1 MKKTL
6 SVLFALLMSC
16 ITASAQIQNG
26 YVRSQGT
33 SYNRTGSP
41 LKGARV
47 FVKGL
52 NGSKV
57 TAPNGTFNFN
67 LGGGKTQFCISS
79 VTLKGY
85 TLLSPLAPAYNVGK
99 AAVEIVMQSREERI
113 QNEAR
118 ISKVIEERITKS
130 YNAKTRELQKKITTL
145 EKALS
150 DKKKNSD
157 ELETQIRSLKEQLGN
172 LDNQYLKRNELI
184 DKMVE
189 EYVNLDYATMNNR
202 KAELCSY
209 IETGELEKA
218 DSLLNTID
226 INKEMNDIKTL
237 NRDIEEKESML
248 AKEKEIRKN
257 KIETACMYWRGKY
270 DSAIQ
275 HMQYDSAAV
284 YVKNLADV
292 DTCNFENVFVCANFL
307 HKQNCF
313 KEAESY
319 YLIDL
324 RIIEQGEYSMNPI
337 LTAMLYND
345 LALLYGRTQRIRE
358 SEEMLKASLEICN
371 QFVGEVTEAH
381 GLVLAESLESMA
393 LLYGS
398 TQRVRESEEVFSV
411 SLDICKYLAK
421 KNPQT
426 YGPFLAKIYNDLALL
441 YGKTQRLRESE
452 EMFKASREI
461 FRYLAEISPKE
472 YEPELAVLFENMAVL
487 YGRTLRLKESE
498 ESFKSSLAIYKRLVE
513 DNPRAYEP
521 NLANLYKRMALLYC
535 NIQWFKKSEDMFIA
549 SLTIYKRLVEEN
561 PNAYEPELAKSY
573 NDLALL
579 YGNTQRFRESEEM
592 LKESLEIRKR
602 LAKEIPLTFEP
613 ALAESYNNLAILYSE
628 TQRFIESEKIYK
640 AAIEIKERL
649 AKDNP
654 RSFEPTLA
662 LSYYFLACL
671 YDKTQRFRES
681 EEMLKASLE
690 IRERLVEENPNAY
703 EPELAES
710 YNYLGLLYNKTQQF
724 EESEKLHKA
733 SIEIRKRLAKDN
745 PLTFEPA
752 LAESYNN
759 LALLYSNTQRFR
771 EGEEMLK
778 ASLEIRKR
786 LAKDNPLTYETALA
800 ESYKDLAFLYDK
812 TLRFTE
818 SEEMFKALIS
828 IYEHLYKNTPQLYR
842 YYLSEGYY
850 CYGMSMIKNKKYNDA
865 IIPFKRS
872 LDLCKGMT
880 NELKNNAIYML
891 NLLCLVELHNNNK
904 NYTTAHIYNEKLL
917 PLLKANFEND
927 NKKWKTDYWRRLL
940 GQSFFA
946 NLLGKF
952 KEGEQ
957 YSLEA
962 IKVDSTKHIAYT
974 NLAAALLLQ
983 GKFEE
988 AENLYLEYKD
998 EFKNNFIDDFA
1009 EFERLGVI
1017 PEERKADV
1025 ERIKAILNE

>member
-270 DSAIQ
+270 DIAIQ
-275 HMQYDSAAV
+275 NMQYDSAAV

-292 DTCNFENVFVCANFL
+292 DTCNFQNVFDCAVFL

-313 KEAESY
+313 KEAEEY
-319 YLIDL
+319 YIKILKK
-324 RIIEQGEYSMNPI
+324 IEQESNSNKNIRIDI
-337 LTAMLYND
+337 L
-345 LALLYGRTQRIRE
+345 
-358 SEEMLKASLEICN
+358 
-371 QFVGEVTEAH
+371 
-381 GLVLAESLESMA
+381 
-393 LLYGS
+393 
-398 TQRVRESEEVFSV
+398 
-411 SLDICKYLAK
+411 
-421 KNPQT
+421 
-426 YGPFLAKIYNDLALL
+426 
-441 YGKTQRLRESE
+441 
-452 EMFKASREI
+452 
-461 FRYLAEISPKE
+461 
-472 YEPELAVLFENMAVL
+472 
-487 YGRTLRLKESE
+487 
-498 ESFKSSLAIYKRLVE
+498 
-513 DNPRAYEP
+513 
-521 NLANLYKRMALLYC
+521 
-535 NIQWFKKSEDMFIA
+535 
-549 SLTIYKRLVEEN
+549 
-561 PNAYEPELAKSY
+561 
-573 NDLALL
+573 
-579 YGNTQRFRESEEM
+579 
-592 LKESLEIRKR
+592 
-602 LAKEIPLTFEP
+602 
-613 ALAESYNNLAILYSE
+613 YNNLAILYDD
-628 TQRFIESEKIYK
+628 TQRFKESEDMYKAAIEIQERLAKEYPKAYEPDLASTYNNLANLYVKIQRLEESEKMHKAAIEIRERLAKENPKAYEPDLAFSYKNLAALYYKIQRFDESEKMNKAAIEMQERLVKENPTAYEPDLAMSYNNLANLYCKIQRFDESEKMYK

-649 AKDNP
+649 VK
-654 RSFEPTLA
+654 
-662 LSYYFLACL
+662 
-671 YDKTQRFRES
+671 
-681 EEMLKASLE
+681 
-690 IRERLVEENPNAY
+690 ENPKVY
-703 EPELAES
+703 EPDLVSSYDDLAFVYYE
-710 YNYLGLLYNKTQQF
+710 TEQF
-724 EESEKLHKA
+724 KESEKTYKKA
-733 SIEIRKRLAKDN
+733 
-745 PLTFEPA
+745 
-752 LAESYNN
+752 
-759 LALLYSNTQRFR
+759 
-771 EGEEMLK
+771 
-778 ASLEIRKR
+778 
-786 LAKDNPLTYETALA
+786 
-800 ESYKDLAFLYDK
+800 
-812 TLRFTE
+812 
-818 SEEMFKALIS
+818 IS
-828 IYEHLYKNTPQLYR
+828 IYEQLYENNPQEYQKVLAFD
-842 YYLSEGYY
+842 YYWLGTI
-850 CYGMSMIKNKKYNDA
+850 MIKNNKNHDA
-865 IIPFKRS
+865 TVQFERS
-872 LDLCKGMT
+872 LKFCNNVKKDDMSLYTSSLCYLVDLYY
-880 NELKNNAIYML
+880 NE
-891 NLLCLVELHNNNK
+891 K
-904 NYTTAHIYNEKLL
+904 NYTKAYSYNEVLI

-927 NKKWKTDYWRRLL
+927 NEKWKTDYWRRLL

-962 IKVDSTKHIAYT
+962 IKVDSTHHLAYT
-974 NLAAALLLQ
+974 NLAAALLFQ
-983 GKFEE
+983 GKVIE
-988 AENLYLEYKD
+988 AEKLFLEYKD
-998 EFKNNFIDDFA
+998 EFKNTFIDDFA

>member
-209 IETGELEKA
+209 IENGELGKA

-226 INKEMNDIKTL
+226 INKEMNDIMTL

-270 DSAIQ
+270 DIAIQ
-275 HMQYDSAAV
+275 NMQYDSAAV

-292 DTCNFENVFVCANFL
+292 DTCNLINVSECAYFL
-307 HKQNCF
+307 CEQNCF
-313 KEAESY
+313 KEAEEYYIKILKKIEHENDSTSTIRRDWLYNNLAILYSKTQRFKESEKMHKAALAIREHLSKDNPNAFRQDLASSY
-319 YLIDL
+319 INLAGFYSDTRRFKESEDMYKTALVLVEQLVKENPNAYKSYLARLYNNLANFYHDTKRFKESEGMHKAALMIDEQL
-324 RIIEQGEYSMNPI
+324 VKENPNKYNLDLANDYNNLASLYIETRSFKESEYMYKAALVIYEQLSKENPNAYESYLALSYNNLAGLYANTNRFKESENMYKTAIAIRERLAKDNPRVYEPYLASSYHSLAVLYLAIQRFKECEDLNKAALAIREQLAKENPRVYEPNLADCYKSMANLYYVTKRFKESEDTYKMAIVIYERLAKENPKVYEPK
-337 LTAMLYND
+337 LGQLYND
-345 LALLYGRTQRIRE
+345 LAALYRFTKSLGE
-358 SEEMLKASLEICN
+358 SEEMYKAAIVIDE
-371 QFVGEVTEAH
+371 
-381 GLVLAESLESMA
+381 
-393 LLYGS
+393 
-398 TQRVRESEEVFSV
+398 R
-411 SLDICKYLAK
+411 LAK
-421 KNPQT
+421 
-426 YGPFLAKIYNDLALL
+426 
-441 YGKTQRLRESE
+441 E
-452 EMFKASREI
+452 
-461 FRYLAEISPKE
+461 
-472 YEPELAVLFENMAVL
+472 
-487 YGRTLRLKESE
+487 
-498 ESFKSSLAIYKRLVE
+498 
-513 DNPRAYEP
+513 NPRAYEP
-521 NLANLYKRMALLYC
+521 NLAKSYKNLAALYKYNQR
-535 NIQWFKKSEDMFIA
+535 FKESEDMYKAEIVIYERLRKENQTLYEPNLAA
-549 SLTIYKRLVEEN
+549 SYSNLATLYSDTQRFVESEEMCKAAIDIYERLAKEN
-561 PNAYEPELAKSY
+561 PNAYKP
-573 NDLALL
+573 D
-579 YGNTQRFRESEEM
+579 
-592 LKESLEIRKR
+592 
-602 LAKEIPLTFEP
+602 
-613 ALAESYNNLAILYSE
+613 LAESYNNLAVVYNA
-628 TQRFIESEKIYK
+628 TQRYSKSEEIFKAIIMIY
-640 AAIEIKERL
+640 EQL
-649 AKDNP
+649 AK
-654 RSFEPTLA
+654 
-662 LSYYFLACL
+662 
-671 YDKTQRFRES
+671 
-681 EEMLKASLE
+681 
-690 IRERLVEENPNAY
+690 ENPGTYEGYLAMSYEYLMLQYSYLCYLYVNDKDYKTAY
-703 EPELAES
+703 
-710 YNYLGLLYNKTQQF
+710 LYNK
-724 EESEKLHKA
+724 
-733 SIEIRKRLAKDN
+733 
-745 PLTFEPA
+745 
-752 LAESYNN
+752 
-759 LALLYSNTQRFR
+759 
-771 EGEEMLK
+771 
-778 ASLEIRKR
+778 
-786 LAKDNPLTYETALA
+786 
-800 ESYKDLAFLYDK
+800 
-812 TLRFTE
+812 
-818 SEEMFKALIS
+818 KALS
-828 IYEHLYKNTPQLYR
+828 
-842 YYLSEGYY
+842 
-850 CYGMSMIKNKKYNDA
+850 
-865 IIPFKRS
+865 
-872 LDLCKGMT
+872 
-880 NELKNNAIYML
+880 
-891 NLLCLVELHNNNK
+891 
-904 NYTTAHIYNEKLL
+904 
-917 PLLKANFEND
+917 LLKVNYE
-927 NKKWKTDYWRRLL
+927 KYTEKTAYIATLIN
-940 GQSFFA
+940 QSFYA

-962 IKVDSTKHIAYT
+962 IKIDSTQHLAYT

-983 GKFEE
+983 GRFEE
-988 AENLYLEYKD
+988 ADNLYREYKA
-998 EFKNNFIDDFA
+998 EFKNVFLDDFA

>member
-6 SVLFALLMSC
+6 SVLFALLISC

-130 YNAKTRELQKKITTL
+130 YNAKTRELQKKITSL

-184 DKMVE
+184 DIIVE

-292 DTCNFENVFVCANFL
+292 DTCNFENVFVCANFFY
-307 HKQNCF
+307 KQNCF
-313 KEAESY
+313 KEAEEYYIKILKKIEQENNSNKNIRIDNLYNNLAVLYSDTQRFKESEDVYKAAIEIRERLVKENPKAYEPDLARSY
-319 YLIDL
+319 Y
-324 RIIEQGEYSMNPI
+324 N
-337 LTAMLYND
+337 
-345 LALLYGRTQRIRE
+345 LALLYYKIQRFEE
-358 SEEMLKASLEICN
+358 SEKMYKAAIEIQERLEK
-371 QFVGEVTEAH
+371 E
-381 GLVLAESLESMA
+381 
-393 LLYGS
+393 
-398 TQRVRESEEVFSV
+398 
-411 SLDICKYLAK
+411 
-421 KNPQT
+421 NPKA
-426 YGPFLAKIYNDLALL
+426 YEPDLANS
-441 YGKTQRLRESE
+441 YNN
-452 EMFKASREI
+452 
-461 FRYLAEISPKE
+461 
-472 YEPELAVLFENMAVL
+472 LAVLYKKIQRFD
-487 YGRTLRLKESE
+487 ESE
-498 ESFKSSLAIYKRLVE
+498 KMYKAAIEIKERLVK
-513 DNPRAYEP
+513 DNPKAYEP
-521 NLANLYKRMALLYC
+521 DLADSYNNLANLYKE
-535 NIQWFKKSEDMFIA
+535 I
-549 SLTIYKRLVEEN
+549 
-561 PNAYEPELAKSY
+561 
-573 NDLALL
+573 
-579 YGNTQRFRESEEM
+579 QRFKESEM
-592 LKESLEIRKR
+592 L
-602 LAKEIPLTFEP
+602 
-613 ALAESYNNLAILYSE
+613 
-628 TQRFIESEKIYK
+628 YK

-654 RSFEPTLA
+654 KAYEPDLA
-662 LSYYFLACL
+662 NSYNNLAVL
-671 YDKTQRFRES
+671 YYTIQRFDES
-681 EEMLKASLE
+681 EKMYKAAIEIKERLVKENPKAYEQDLADSYNNLAILYKKIQRFDESEKMYKAAIE
-690 IRERLVEENPNAY
+690 IRERLAKENPKAY
-703 EPELAES
+703 EPDLVSS
-710 YNYLGLLYNKTQQF
+710 YNDLAFVYYETEQF
-724 EESEKLHKA
+724 KESEKTYKKA
-733 SIEIRKRLAKDN
+733 
-745 PLTFEPA
+745 
-752 LAESYNN
+752 
-759 LALLYSNTQRFR
+759 
-771 EGEEMLK
+771 
-778 ASLEIRKR
+778 
-786 LAKDNPLTYETALA
+786 
-800 ESYKDLAFLYDK
+800 
-812 TLRFTE
+812 
-818 SEEMFKALIS
+818 IS
-828 IYEHLYKNTPQLYR
+828 IYEQLYENNPQEYR
-842 YYLSEGYY
+842 KVLALNCYLLATI
-850 CYGMSMIKNKKYNDA
+850 MIKNNKNHDA
-865 IIPFKRS
+865 IVQFERS
-872 LDLCKGMT
+872 LKLCNNINKDEFDMSLYTSSLCYLVDLYS
-880 NELKNNAIYML
+880 NE
-891 NLLCLVELHNNNK
+891 K
-904 NYTTAHIYNEKLL
+904 NYTKAYSYNEVLI
-917 PLLKANFEND
+917 PLLKVNYEENAQR
-927 NKKWKTDYWRRLL
+927 WKTEYNNKALN
-940 GQSFFA
+940 QSFYA

-974 NLAAALLLQ
+974 NLAAALLFQ
-983 GKFEE
+983 GKVIE
-988 AENLYLEYKD
+988 AEKLYLEYKD
-998 EFKNNFIDDFA
+998 EFKNTFIDDFA

>member
-6 SVLFALLMSC
+6 SVLFALLISC

-130 YNAKTRELQKKITTL
+130 YNAKTRELQKKITSL

-184 DKMVE
+184 DIIVE

-292 DTCNFENVFVCANFL
+292 DTCNFENVFVCANFFY
-307 HKQNCF
+307 KQNCF
-313 KEAESY
+313 KEAEEYYIKILKKIEQENNSNKNIRIDNLYNNLAVLYSDTQRFKESEDVYKAAIEIRERLVKENPKAYEPDLARSY
-319 YLIDL
+319 YNLANLYYKIHRFDESEKMYKAAIEIRERLVKENPKAYEPDL
-324 RIIEQGEYSMNPI
+324 ARSY
-337 LTAMLYND
+337 YN
-345 LALLYGRTQRIRE
+345 LALLYYKIQRFEE
-358 SEEMLKASLEICN
+358 SEKMYKAAIEIQERLEK
-371 QFVGEVTEAH
+371 E
-381 GLVLAESLESMA
+381 
-393 LLYGS
+393 
-398 TQRVRESEEVFSV
+398 
-411 SLDICKYLAK
+411 
-421 KNPQT
+421 NPKA
-426 YGPFLAKIYNDLALL
+426 YEPDLANS
-441 YGKTQRLRESE
+441 YNN
-452 EMFKASREI
+452 
-461 FRYLAEISPKE
+461 
-472 YEPELAVLFENMAVL
+472 LAVLYKKIQRFD
-487 YGRTLRLKESE
+487 ESE
-498 ESFKSSLAIYKRLVE
+498 KMYKAAIEIKERLVK
-513 DNPRAYEP
+513 DNPKAYEP
-521 NLANLYKRMALLYC
+521 DLADSYNNLANLYKE
-535 NIQWFKKSEDMFIA
+535 I
-549 SLTIYKRLVEEN
+549 
-561 PNAYEPELAKSY
+561 
-573 NDLALL
+573 
-579 YGNTQRFRESEEM
+579 QRFKESEM
-592 LKESLEIRKR
+592 L
-602 LAKEIPLTFEP
+602 
-613 ALAESYNNLAILYSE
+613 
-628 TQRFIESEKIYK
+628 YK

-654 RSFEPTLA
+654 KAYEPDLA
-662 LSYYFLACL
+662 NSYNNLAVL
-671 YDKTQRFRES
+671 YKKIQRFDES
-681 EEMLKASLE
+681 EKMYKAAIEIKERLVKENPKAYEQDLADSYNNLAILYKKIQRFDESEKMYKAAIE
-690 IRERLVEENPNAY
+690 IRERLAKENPKAY
-703 EPELAES
+703 EPDLVSS
-710 YNYLGLLYNKTQQF
+710 YNDLAFVYYETEQF
-724 EESEKLHKA
+724 KESEKTYKKA
-733 SIEIRKRLAKDN
+733 
-745 PLTFEPA
+745 
-752 LAESYNN
+752 
-759 LALLYSNTQRFR
+759 
-771 EGEEMLK
+771 
-778 ASLEIRKR
+778 
-786 LAKDNPLTYETALA
+786 
-800 ESYKDLAFLYDK
+800 
-812 TLRFTE
+812 
-818 SEEMFKALIS
+818 IS
-828 IYEHLYKNTPQLYR
+828 IYEQLYENNPQEYR
-842 YYLSEGYY
+842 KVLALNCYLLATI
-850 CYGMSMIKNKKYNDA
+850 MIKNNKNHDA
-865 IIPFKRS
+865 IVQFERS
-872 LDLCKGMT
+872 LKLCNNINKDEFDMSLYTSSLCYLVDLYS
-880 NELKNNAIYML
+880 NE
-891 NLLCLVELHNNNK
+891 K
-904 NYTTAHIYNEKLL
+904 NYTKAYSYNEVLI
-917 PLLKANFEND
+917 PLLKVNYEENAQR
-927 NKKWKTDYWRRLL
+927 WKTEYNNKALN
-940 GQSFFA
+940 QSFYA

-974 NLAAALLLQ
+974 NLAAALLFQ
-983 GKFEE
+983 GKVIE
-988 AENLYLEYKD
+988 AEKLYLEYKD
-998 EFKNNFIDDFA
+998 EFKNTFIDDFA

>member
-6 SVLFALLMSC
+6 SVLFALFISC

-145 EKALS
+145 EKVLS

-237 NRDIEEKESML
+237 NRDIEEKELIL

-270 DSAIQ
+270 DIAIQ
-275 HMQYDSAAV
+275 NMQYDSAAV

-292 DTCNFENVFVCANFL
+292 DTCNFQNVFDCAHFFQ
-307 HKQNCF
+307 KQNRF
-313 KEAESY
+313 KEAEEY
-319 YLIDL
+319 YTVCLNNVGRGENNNSPQVLIW
-324 RIIEQGEYSMNPI
+324 
-337 LTAMLYND
+337 LYNN
-345 LALLYGRTQRIRE
+345 LGILYSHTHRFNE
-358 SEEMLKASLEICN
+358 SEKKYKASKVI
-371 QFVGEVTEAH
+371 
-381 GLVLAESLESMA
+381 
-393 LLYGS
+393 
-398 TQRVRESEEVFSV
+398 
-411 SLDICKYLAK
+411 LD
-421 KNPQT
+421 
-426 YGPFLAKIYNDLALL
+426 FLAQANP
-441 YGKTQRLRESE
+441 
-452 EMFKASREI
+452 KAYEP
-461 FRYLAEISPKE
+461 YLAEYYNNLACLYVKTNRFKE
-472 YEPELAVLFENMAVL
+472 GEDMHKAAIKVYEQLVQENPDAYNSELAN
-487 YGRTLRLKESE
+487 
-498 ESFKSSLAIYKRLVE
+498 
-513 DNPRAYEP
+513 
-521 NLANLYKRMALLYC
+521 
-535 NIQWFKKSEDMFIA
+535 
-549 SLTIYKRLVEEN
+549 
-561 PNAYEPELAKSY
+561 
-573 NDLALL
+573 
-579 YGNTQRFRESEEM
+579 
-592 LKESLEIRKR
+592 
-602 LAKEIPLTFEP
+602 
-613 ALAESYNNLAILYSE
+613 SYNNLAALYIDTNRFKEGEDLYKTALAIRKLLAIKNPNAYNSDLATSYDYLATFYMTILRYK
-628 TQRFIESEKIYK
+628 ESEDMHK
-640 AAIEIKERL
+640 AALAIRELL

-654 RSFEPTLA
+654 
-662 LSYYFLACL
+662 
-671 YDKTQRFRES
+671 
-681 EEMLKASLE
+681 
-690 IRERLVEENPNAY
+690 NAY
-703 EPELAES
+703 IIDLA
-710 YNYLGLLYNKTQQF
+710 Q
-724 EESEKLHKA
+724 
-733 SIEIRKRLAKDN
+733 
-745 PLTFEPA
+745 
-752 LAESYNN
+752 SYNN
-759 LALLYSNTQRFR
+759 LAVLYIKTQRFK
-771 EGEEMLK
+771 ECEEVVKK
-778 ASLEIRKR
+778 ALLIYEQQAKEHENAYGINLATSYINLAILYRYTHRYIESENMHKAAIQIYEQ
-786 LAKDNPLTYETALA
+786 LAKGNPNVYDSYLANSYFALA
-800 ESYKDLAFLYDK
+800 NLYSDTHRYIESENMHKAAILIYEQLVKGNPNVYDSYLADSYFTLANLYSDTHRYIESENMHKAAIAIRESLTKENPNVYSQYLAASYYKLAILYYNSK
-812 TLRFTE
+812 CFKE
-818 SEEMFKALIS
+818 SEEMYKEAML
-828 IYEHLYKNTPQLYR
+828 IYEKLYESNPQLYQKR
-842 YYLSEGYY
+842 LSENYY
-850 CYGMSMIKNKKYNDA
+850 WLGILMVKNNKYHDA
-865 IIPFKRS
+865 IIQFECS
-872 LDLCKGMT
+872 LKLCNNIEKAGNDISLYVSSLGYLVDLYS
-880 NELKNNAIYML
+880 NE
-891 NLLCLVELHNNNK
+891 K
-904 NYTTAHIYNEKLL
+904 NYTKAYSHNEVLI
-917 PLLKANFEND
+917 PLLKVNYEENAQR
-927 NKKWKTDYWRRLL
+927 WKTEYNNKALN
-940 GQSFFA
+940 QSFFA

-962 IKVDSTKHIAYT
+962 IKIDSTQHLAYT
-974 NLAAALLLQ
+974 NLAAALLFQ
-983 GKFEE
+983 GRFEE
-988 AENLYLEYKD
+988 AEKLYLEYKD

>member
-6 SVLFALLMSC
+6 SVLFALLISC

-52 NGSKV
+52 NGAKV

-67 LGGGKTQFCISS
+67 LGGGKTQFSISS

-157 ELETQIRSLKEQLGN
+157 ELETQIRSLKEQLKN
-172 LDNQYLKRNELI
+172 LDDQYLKRNELI

-189 EYVNLDYATMNNR
+189 EYVNLDYATMNNN

-226 INKEMNDIKTL
+226 INKEMADIKTL

-292 DTCNFENVFVCANFL
+292 DTCNFENVFVCANFFY
-307 HKQNCF
+307 KQNCF
-313 KEAESY
+313 KEAEEY
-319 YLIDL
+319 YIKILKK
-324 RIIEQGEYSMNPI
+324 IEQENNSNKNI
-337 LTAMLYND
+337 RIDNLYN
-345 LALLYGRTQRIRE
+345 
-358 SEEMLKASLEICN
+358 N
-371 QFVGEVTEAH
+371 
-381 GLVLAESLESMA
+381 
-393 LLYGS
+393 
-398 TQRVRESEEVFSV
+398 
-411 SLDICKYLAK
+411 
-421 KNPQT
+421 
-426 YGPFLAKIYNDLALL
+426 
-441 YGKTQRLRESE
+441 
-452 EMFKASREI
+452 
-461 FRYLAEISPKE
+461 
-472 YEPELAVLFENMAVL
+472 LAVLYSDTQRFKESEDMHKAAIEIQERLAKENPKAYEPDLASAYNNLASLYYKIQRFDESEKMYKAAIEIKERLVKENPKAYEPDLASSYNNLAVL
-487 YGRTLRLKESE
+487 YYKIQRLDESE
-498 ESFKSSLAIYKRLVE
+498 KIYKAAIEIRERLAKENPKAYEPDLAMSYNNFANLYCKKQRYAESEKMYKAAIEIRERLVK
-513 DNPRAYEP
+513 DNPKAYEP
-521 NLANLYKRMALLYC
+521 NLAGAYCNLANLYD
-535 NIQWFKKSEDMFIA
+535 NIQRHDESEKM
-549 SLTIYKRLVEEN
+549 YKAAIEIKERLVKDN
-561 PNAYEPELAKSY
+561 PKAYEP
-573 NDLALL
+573 DLAD
-579 YGNTQRFRESEEM
+579 
-592 LKESLEIRKR
+592 
-602 LAKEIPLTFEP
+602 
-613 ALAESYNNLAILYSE
+613 SYNNLANLYKE
-628 TQRFIESEKIYK
+628 IQRFKESEMLYK

-654 RSFEPTLA
+654 KAYEPDLA
-662 LSYYFLACL
+662 NSYNNLAVL
-671 YDKTQRFRES
+671 YYTIQRFDES
-681 EEMLKASLE
+681 EKMYKAAIEIKERLVKENPKAYEQALADSYNNLAILYKKIQRFDESEKMYKAAIE
-690 IRERLVEENPNAY
+690 IRERLAKENPKAY
-703 EPELAES
+703 EPDLVSS
-710 YNYLGLLYNKTQQF
+710 YNDLAFVYYETEQF
-724 EESEKLHKA
+724 KESEKTYKKA
-733 SIEIRKRLAKDN
+733 
-745 PLTFEPA
+745 
-752 LAESYNN
+752 
-759 LALLYSNTQRFR
+759 
-771 EGEEMLK
+771 
-778 ASLEIRKR
+778 
-786 LAKDNPLTYETALA
+786 
-800 ESYKDLAFLYDK
+800 
-812 TLRFTE
+812 
-818 SEEMFKALIS
+818 IS
-828 IYEHLYKNTPQLYR
+828 IYEQLYENNPQEYR
-842 YYLSEGYY
+842 KVLALNCYLLATI
-850 CYGMSMIKNKKYNDA
+850 MIKNNKNHDA
-865 IIPFKRS
+865 IVQFERS
-872 LDLCKGMT
+872 LKLCNNINKDEFDMSLYTSSLCYLVDLYS
-880 NELKNNAIYML
+880 NE
-891 NLLCLVELHNNNK
+891 K
-904 NYTTAHIYNEKLL
+904 NYTKAYSYNEVLI
-917 PLLKANFEND
+917 PLLKVNYEENAQR
-927 NKKWKTDYWRRLL
+927 WKTEYNNKALN
-940 GQSFFA
+940 QSFYA

-974 NLAAALLLQ
+974 NLAAALLFQ
-983 GKFEE
+983 GKVIE
-988 AENLYLEYKD
+988 AEKLYLEYKD
-998 EFKNNFIDDFA
+998 EFKNTFIDDFA

-1025 ERIKAILNE
+1025 ERIKAIFNE

>member
-1 MKKTL
+1 MKNIL

-67 LGGGKTQFCISS
+67 LGGGKTQFSISS

-209 IETGELEKA
+209 IENGELEKA

-270 DSAIQ
+270 DIALQ
-275 HMQYDSAAV
+275 NMQYDSAAV

-292 DTCNFENVFVCANFL
+292 DTCNFDNVFECANFFY
-307 HKQNCF
+307 KQNRF
-313 KEAESY
+313 KEAEEY
-319 YLIDL
+319 YIKILKK
-324 RIIEQGEYSMNPI
+324 IEQESNSNKNI
-337 LTAMLYND
+337 RIDNLYN
-345 LALLYGRTQRIRE
+345 
-358 SEEMLKASLEICN
+358 N
-371 QFVGEVTEAH
+371 
-381 GLVLAESLESMA
+381 
-393 LLYGS
+393 
-398 TQRVRESEEVFSV
+398 
-411 SLDICKYLAK
+411 
-421 KNPQT
+421 
-426 YGPFLAKIYNDLALL
+426 
-441 YGKTQRLRESE
+441 
-452 EMFKASREI
+452 
-461 FRYLAEISPKE
+461 
-472 YEPELAVLFENMAVL
+472 LAVLYSDTQRF
-487 YGRTLRLKESE
+487 KESE
-498 ESFKSSLAIYKRLVE
+498 DMHKAAIE
-513 DNPRAYEP
+513 
-521 NLANLYKRMALLYC
+521 
-535 NIQWFKKSEDMFIA
+535 IQE
-549 SLTIYKRLVEEN
+549 
-561 PNAYEPELAKSY
+561 
-573 NDLALL
+573 
-579 YGNTQRFRESEEM
+579 
-592 LKESLEIRKR
+592 R
-602 LAKEIPLTFEP
+602 LAKENPKAYEP
-613 ALAESYNNLAILYSE
+613 DLASAYNNLASLYYKI
-628 TQRFIESEKIYK
+628 QRLDESEKIYK
-640 AAIEIKERL
+640 AAIEIWERL
-649 AKDNP
+649 AKETP
-654 RSFEPTLA
+654 KAYEHHLA
-662 LSYYFLACL
+662 ML
-671 YDKTQRFRES
+671 YNNFAVLYKDIQRYDES
-681 EEMLKASLE
+681 EKMYKAAIE
-690 IRERLVEENPNAY
+690 IRERLVKDNPKAY
-703 EPELAES
+703 EPDLAGS
-710 YNYLGLLYNKTQQF
+710 YCNLAMLYNEIQRF
-724 EESEKLHKA
+724 DESEKMYKA
-733 SIEIRKRLAKDN
+733 AIEIQERLVKEN
-745 PLTFEPA
+745 PKAYEPN
-752 LAESYNN
+752 LAGSYNN
-759 LALLYSNTQRFR
+759 LANLYYKIHRFDESEKMYKAAIEIKERLVKENPKAYEPDLADSYNNLAILYKKIQRFD
-771 EGEEMLK
+771 ESEKMYK
-778 ASLEIRKR
+778 AAIEIRER
-786 LAKDNPLTYETALA
+786 LAKENPKAYEPYLVS
-800 ESYKDLAFLYDK
+800 SYNDLAFVYYETEQFK
-812 TLRFTE
+812 E
-818 SEEMFKALIS
+818 SEKTYKKAIS
-828 IYEHLYKNTPQLYR
+828 IYEQLYENNLQEYR
-842 YYLSEGYY
+842 KVLALNCYLLATI
-850 CYGMSMIKNKKYNDA
+850 MIKNNKNHDA
-865 IIPFKRS
+865 IVQFERS
-872 LDLCKGMT
+872 LKLCNNINKDEFDMSLYTSSLCYLVDLYS
-880 NELKNNAIYML
+880 NE
-891 NLLCLVELHNNNK
+891 K
-904 NYTTAHIYNEKLL
+904 NYTKAYSYNEVLI
-917 PLLKANFEND
+917 PLLKVNYEENAQR
-927 NKKWKTDYWRRLL
+927 WKTEYNNKALN
-940 GQSFFA
+940 QSFYA

-974 NLAAALLLQ
+974 NLAAALLFQ
-983 GKFEE
+983 GKVIE
-988 AENLYLEYKD
+988 AEKLYLGYKD
-998 EFKNNFIDDFA
+998 EFKNTFIDDFA

>member
-6 SVLFALLMSC
+6 SVLFALLISC

-270 DSAIQ
+270 DIAIQ
-275 HMQYDSAAV
+275 NMQYDSAAV

-292 DTCNFENVFVCANFL
+292 DTCNFENVFVCANFFY
-307 HKQNCF
+307 KQNCF
-313 KEAESY
+313 KEAEEY
-319 YLIDL
+319 YIKILKK
-324 RIIEQGEYSMNPI
+324 IEQENNSNK
-337 LTAMLYND
+337 N
-345 LALLYGRTQRIRE
+345 IR
-358 SEEMLKASLEICN
+358 
-371 QFVGEVTEAH
+371 
-381 GLVLAESLESMA
+381 
-393 LLYGS
+393 
-398 TQRVRESEEVFSV
+398 
-411 SLDICKYLAK
+411 
-421 KNPQT
+421 
-426 YGPFLAKIYNDLALL
+426 IYNL
-441 YGKTQRLRESE
+441 
-452 EMFKASREI
+452 
-461 FRYLAEISPKE
+461 
-472 YEPELAVLFENMAVL
+472 
-487 YGRTLRLKESE
+487 
-498 ESFKSSLAIYKRLVE
+498 
-513 DNPRAYEP
+513 
-521 NLANLYKRMALLYC
+521 
-535 NIQWFKKSEDMFIA
+535 
-549 SLTIYKRLVEEN
+549 
-561 PNAYEPELAKSY
+561 
-573 NDLALL
+573 
-579 YGNTQRFRESEEM
+579 
-592 LKESLEIRKR
+592 
-602 LAKEIPLTFEP
+602 
-613 ALAESYNNLAILYSE
+613 
-628 TQRFIESEKIYK
+628 
-640 AAIEIKERL
+640 
-649 AKDNP
+649 
-654 RSFEPTLA
+654 
-662 LSYYFLACL
+662 
-671 YDKTQRFRES
+671 
-681 EEMLKASLE
+681 
-690 IRERLVEENPNAY
+690 
-703 EPELAES
+703 
-710 YNYLGLLYNKTQQF
+710 
-724 EESEKLHKA
+724 
-733 SIEIRKRLAKDN
+733 
-745 PLTFEPA
+745 
-752 LAESYNN
+752 YNN
-759 LALLYSNTQRFR
+759 LALLYSYTQRFKESEDMHKAAITIR
-771 EGEEMLK
+771 ERLVKENPK
-778 ASLEIRKR
+778 A
-786 LAKDNPLTYETALA
+786 YEPDLVS
-800 ESYKDLAFLYDK
+800 SYNDLAFVYYETEQFK
-812 TLRFTE
+812 E
-818 SEEMFKALIS
+818 SEKTYKKAIS
-828 IYEHLYKNTPQLYR
+828 IYEQLYENNPQEYQKVLAFN
-842 YYLSEGYY
+842 YYWLGTT
-850 CYGMSMIKNKKYNDA
+850 MIKNNKNHDA
-865 IIPFKRS
+865 IVQFERS
-872 LDLCKGMT
+872 LKLCNNINKDEFDMSLYTSSLCYLVDLYS
-880 NELKNNAIYML
+880 NE
-891 NLLCLVELHNNNK
+891 K
-904 NYTTAHIYNEKLL
+904 NYTKAYSYNEVLI
-917 PLLKANFEND
+917 PLLKVNYEENAQR
-927 NKKWKTDYWRRLL
+927 WKTEYNNKALK
-940 GQSFFA
+940 QSFYA

-974 NLAAALLLQ
+974 NLAAALLFQ
-983 GKFEE
+983 GRFEE
-988 AENLYLEYKD
+988 AEKLYLEYKD
-998 EFKNNFIDDFA
+998 EFRNGFIDDFA